1 MFEWFDRV
9 QHNIVNPHAL
19 GQREVFRGHAACRG
33 KNAHRATGKDFEQ
46 QRMHLLSREAI
57 AEVGHWRIAMQE
69 GVPLHRDEQ
78 FRAMGRERQV
88 NDETNFV
95 ALPFP

>member
-1 MFEWFDRV
+1 
-9 QHNIVNPHAL
+9 
-19 GQREVFRGHAACRG
+19 
-33 KNAHRATGKDFEQ
+33 
-46 QRMHLLSREAI
+46 MHLLSREAI